1 MFWKVQIAQ
10 ALKPLTVQV
19 YALEGSVAIA
29 GVGITW
35 LKDNLGILNDPSE
48 SEEVPHRIRSELL
61 YTVTRGLIPDRGANG
76 WFLLT

>member
-1 MFWKVQIAQ
+1 
-10 ALKPLTVQV
+10 V

-48 SEEVPHRIRSELL
+48 SEEVRVISTH
-61 YTVTRGLIPDRGANG
+61 A
-76 WFLLT
+76 F